1 MSITLDLDT
10 QYEFEVLA
18 PYDEVFDFLSDVPLA
33 SSLHPTH
40 EKTIDLGGGVYE
52 WQMKRYGTE
61 KIHVQTVYAC
71 AYEADR
77 TAGIISW
84 KPVPGIGNATV
95 NGFFKLFPYAEGTR
109 VQARI
114 HSAATLPV
122 PAFMKGLVLQFV
134 AAENK
139 KLNEKYIKNVI
150 DRFGGG
156 RMVRF
161 A

>member
-18 PYDEVFDFLSDVPLA
+18 PYDDVFDFLSNVPLA

-40 EKTIDLGGGVYE
+40 EKTIDLGNGVYE

-71 AYEADR
+71 AYSADR
-77 TAGIISW
+77 ATGIIGW
-84 KPVPGIGNATV
+84 TPVPGIGNATV
-95 NGFFKLFPYAEGTR
+95 DGFFKLSSHAQGTHI
-109 VQARI
+109 QAKI

-122 PAFMKGLVLQFV
+122 PAFMKGLVLQIV
-134 AAENK
+134 ATENR
-139 KLNEKYIKNVI
+139 KLNEKYIKNLI

-156 RMVRF
+156 QLLRF
-161 A
+161 K